1 MARVDVAT
9 MALYKDYLMDLKNN
23 IFISVIGLGY
33 VGLPVAVAFDKNGY
47 NVLGFDI
54 DRERIEELSSN
65 FDRTGEVIESDL
77 VKSRIN
83 FSARSHS
90 LKKANFHIIT
100 VPTPIDEFKSP
111 DLHHLEKACSTL
123 GDVLKRNDLRLSNV
137 LSWVKR
143 L

>member
-54 DRERIEELSSN
+54 DRKELMNS
-65 FDRTGEVIESDL
+65 
-77 VKSRIN
+77 
-83 FSARSHS
+83 
-90 LKKANFHIIT
+90 
-100 VPTPIDEFKSP
+100 
-111 DLHHLEKACSTL
+111 
-123 GDVLKRNDLRLSNV
+123 
-137 LSWVKR
+137 
-143 L
+143 